1 MQVKRPER
9 NSWQCVLHGCFFRL
23 AQSDDAVSWMRRC
36 ECAANVYFLSC
47 LLFSWGVRLSLWRL
61 DLVYLVLFCADHH
74 LIPESPWP
82 LRVENKFQTNTFSFS
97 ENCWAK
103 EMMSSVSCLVL
114 FHWFQ
119 VVLRKVSS
127 PHPLFCSENSTSK
140 TWWMNWWWSKSR
152 VIAPQQT
159 HLKYL
164 NAVEHEWLRLRISKA
179 RTVNGCRGWDC
190 SDADAQLVLT
200 ELILSNA
207 HR

>member
-47 LLFSWGVRLSLWRL
+47 LLFSWGACLSLWRL
-61 DLVYLVLFCADHH
+61 DLAYLVLFRADHN
-74 LIPESPWP
+74 LIPESRWP
-82 LRVENKFQTNTFSFS
+82 LRVENKSQTNTFSFS

-103 EMMSSVSCLVL
+103 EMMSGVSCLWL

-127 PHPLFCSENSTSK
+127 PHPLFCSENATRK
-140 TWWMNWWWSKSR
+140 TRLKCVHHRPDGWTGDGPR
-152 VIAPQQT
+152 V
-159 HLKYL
+159 
-164 NAVEHEWLRLRISKA
+164 E
-179 RTVNGCRGWDC
+179 
-190 SDADAQLVLT
+190 
-200 ELILSNA
+200 
-207 HR
+207 